1 MRPHSHP
8 ITSGYFR
15 ERTAARSAGYEL
27 SVLLVALAVATL
39 AVFIG
44 VEPIPAG
51 AQTRSEKI
59 DDLRR
64 KIDEASDRQKTE
76 LEQIEASDNRLN
88 EAEALIQQLEGQVAE
103 ARARVAQTQKEL
115 DVATAKVK
123 EAEARLAEVESNLRA
138 AQDHVNRRAVDLYK
152 TGKNDEST
160 ALLES
165 GSINELQINLAYER
179 RLQRRDQAVVESLVA
194 SVKDVT
200 ELRHELESARISV
213 EERRNAFAAEKKA
226 LEASLADQKKIRDA
240 LAKEIENHKR
250 LLVQIE
256 QEQNKYEAAL
266 EELEG
271 QSRRVGGLYL
281 SRGSGSGKLV
291 WPADGPVTSRFGMR
305 NHPILRYARLH
316 AGVDIGAGYG
326 STVIASAS
334 GTVASAAYSGGY
346 GNMIVIDHGDGLA
359 TAYCHLSRI
368 GVSKGQQVTQKQN
381 IGAVGSTGLSSG
393 PHLHFETRVNG
404 SPVDPLGYFT

>member
-1 MRPHSHP
+1 MCPHSHP
-8 ITSGYFR
+8 ITVESSKKG
-15 ERTAARSAGYEL
+15 TTARSARRDPRACI
-27 SVLLVALAVATL
+27 VALLVVTL
-39 AVFIG
+39 YVF
-44 VEPIPAG
+44 AG
-51 AQTRSEKI
+51 AAPLPTYAQTRSEKI

-64 KIDEASDRQKTE
+64 KIDEAADRQKAE

-88 EAEALIQQLEGQVAE
+88 EAEALIGQLEGQVAE

-123 EAEARLAEVESNLRA
+123 KAEARLAEVESNLRA

-152 TGKNDEST
+152 AGKNDEST

-165 GSINELQINLAYER
+165 GSINQFQINLAYER

-200 ELRHELESARISV
+200 ELRSELESSRVAV

-250 LLVQIE
+250 LLAQIE
-256 QEQNKYEAAL
+256 QEQSKYEAAL
-266 EELEG
+266 DELEG
-271 QSRRVGGLYL
+271 QSRRVGSLYL

-291 WPADGPVTSRFGMR
+291 WPVDGPLTSRFGMR
-305 NHPILRYARLH
+305 HHPILGYARLH
-316 AGVDIGAGYG
+316 AGIDIGAGYG
-326 STVIASAS
+326 SIIIASAS
-334 GTVASAAYSGGY
+334 GIVASASYSGGY

-368 GVSKGQQVTQKQN
+368 GVSKGQQVTQGQN